1 MKKIFLKTCNS
12 LLFQDEN
19 GNRLDVNQF
28 FSTSPKQYILCREMQ
43 RKPIIKCKGI
53 KRSLVE
59 KNITSQTFEDVTR
72 NKKKSK
78 DVVQYTLKKKDR
90 QIYLTSSTKRALS
103 KFTAKRYFSDA
114 YSNNSQYFGYPV
126 HLHSI
131 LE

>member
-1 MKKIFLKTCNS
+1 M
-12 LLFQDEN
+12 
-19 GNRLDVNQF
+19 
-28 FSTSPKQYILCREMQ
+28 
-43 RKPIIKCKGI
+43 
-53 KRSLVE
+53 VE

-72 NKKKSK
+72 NKKKIKRCSAI
-78 DVVQYTLKKKDR
+78 YIEKKDR